1 MGWGPNRYAL
11 DVEHIYSLV
20 PNDTPPGLFPMALE
34 CCRLMP
40 SDRPDMKAVIERLQ
54 EIETKLPGLPSTA
67 HKSLFSLLSLSL
79 GVCESGESSV
89 FSLA

>member
-1 MGWGPNRYAL
+1 MGWGSNRYAL

-54 EIETKLPGLPSTA
+54 EIETKLPGHPSKA
-67 HKSLFSLLSLSL
+67 HQSLSLFLSLSVSP
-79 GVCESGESSV
+79 GSSV